1 MSAETKTTPSL
12 REAAVR
18 SARWV
23 AVEKWGTRITQVV
36 VFSLLAR
43 FLVPRDFGLVALA
56 TSVVMFMNLFIDQG
70 LSAALVQRERL
81 QEEHCD
87 AAFWT
92 SLGIATLLA
101 GGLVAAA
108 APLSDLLGNPAL
120 TPVVRWLSLSLPLV
134 ALESTPGALME
145 RNFQFRSL
153 AIRRLI
159 GVTVGAAVGVACAL
173 LGAGVWALVAQTL
186 VASAAGTAVLWRT
199 STWRPHLRFSPA
211 HARELWSFGMSVL
224 GINLMSY
231 MNQYA
236 DRLVLGAI
244 AGPTALGYYY
254 IGLRVMSLAVD
265 SLTAVVATV
274 SLATFSRLQS
284 DLRRLRQA
292 FYTCTR
298 VSAMI
303 CIPMFAALAV
313 LAPLVI
319 PLLFGPQWHRSIPVM
334 QILCALGVINSVAY
348 FDRSLLLAV
357 GRERWALG
365 LITGQ
370 GLFNVL
376 IAAITAPHGIIAV
389 AIGVTIR
396 QYVLWPVRIWLL
408 RKTINLNV
416 LTYFKQWFTAIGVA
430 TPMVLVMAVLLWLFP
445 PASEALQLAVCGG
458 VGVLVLALAL
468 KSLAP
473 ARAAEL
479 MELLPRWPRQ
489 LVPKWSRQGVR
500 A

>member
-1 MSAETKTTPSL
+1 MTAPSL
-12 REAAVR
+12 RETAVR

-70 LSAALVQRERL
+70 FSTALVQRKRL
-81 QEEHCD
+81 EEEHCD

-92 SLGIATLLA
+92 SLGLSTLLA
-101 GGLVAAA
+101 LAIVAAA
-108 APLSDLLGNPAL
+108 APLSALLGNPAL
-120 TPVVRWLSLSLPLV
+120 TDVVRWLSLSLPLM

-145 RNFQFRSL
+145 RNFQFQSL

-159 GVTVGAAVGVACAL
+159 GVTVGAVAGVSCAV
-173 LGAGVWALVAQTL
+173 LGAGVWSLVVQTL
-186 VASAAGTAVLWRT
+186 VASTVGTAVLWRT

-211 HARELWSFGMSVL
+211 HARELWSFGISVL
-224 GINLMSY
+224 GIDLMSY
-231 MNQYA
+231 LNQYA
-236 DRLVLGAI
+236 DRLVLGSI

-274 SLATFSRLQS
+274 SLTTFSRLQS

-357 GRERWALG
+357 GKQRWALG
-365 LITGQ
+365 LISGQ
-370 GLFNVL
+370 GLFNVI

-396 QYVLWPVRIWLL
+396 QYALWPVRILLL
-408 RKTINLNV
+408 RKTIDLGV
-416 LTYFKQWFTAIGVA
+416 VTYFKQWFTALGVA
-430 TPMVLVMAVLLWLFP
+430 APMVLVMALLLWVFP
-445 PASEALQLAVCGG
+445 PASDAVQLAVCGG
-458 VGVLVLALAL
+458 VGAVVLGVAL
-468 KSLAP
+468 KAFAP
-473 ARAAEL
+473 ATAAEL
-479 MELLPRWPRQ
+479 MELLPSWRGHRVPRLPRQ
-489 LVPKWSRQGVR
+489 GAR